1 MRQVL
6 TLTFSILF
14 FGVSNAQNIY
24 SKAFGDKQNPA
35 ILFIHGGPSGN
46 SNLFEGTT
54 AEILA
59 NKGFYVIVYDRRGEG
74 RSKDESAT
82 MTFEESFNDIN
93 QILNLYNLKKVNI
106 LGHSFGGIIAT
117 LFTQKF
123 PNKVNS
129 LTLAGALFS
138 QQETYDH
145 ILANSKINFKSN
157 KSKLIEI
164 SEIENLNKN
173 SAAYRKKC
181 FDLASEMDYFTM
193 PNETNESLE
202 LRKKFEESNLYKT
215 TFRNVESPIKFYKN
229 ESKNNIENTNI
240 LKEIKKN
247 KIPIYAIY
255 GKNDGI
261 FSDKQ
266 LETLRNI
273 VGKQNFKILDNCSH
287 YLFVD
292 QQDQFL
298 KFIIKNSNNFLKS
311 SN

>member
-6 TLTFSILF
+6 ILAFSILF
-14 FGVSNAQNIY
+14 SGISNAQNIY
-24 SKAFGDKQNPA
+24 SKAFGDKQNPP

-59 NKGFYVIVYDRRGEG
+59 SKKFYVIVYDRRGEG

-123 PNKVNS
+123 PEKVNS
-129 LTLAGALFS
+129 LTLSGALFS

-145 ILANSKINFKSN
+145 ILSNAKINFKSN
-157 KSKLIEI
+157 KHKLIEI

-173 SAAYRKKC
+173 SAIYRKQC

-193 PNETNESLE
+193 PNETNESIE
-202 LRKKFEESNLYKT
+202 LRKRFEENNLYKT
-215 TFRNVESPIKFYKN
+215 NFRNVESPFKFYKN
-229 ESKNNIENTNI
+229 ESKNNIDNTNI
-240 LKEIKKN
+240 LKEINKN
-247 KIPIYAIY
+247 QIPIYAIY

-261 FSDKQ
+261 FSNKQ
-266 LETLRNI
+266 LENLRNI
-273 VGKQNFKILDNCSH
+273 VGKQNLEILDNCSH

-298 KFIIKNSNNFLKS
+298 NFILKKIK
-311 SN
+311 